1 MSLGRGGWP
10 SLGHWELCAHSAA
23 LGFALR
29 VQLPQ
34 AVGGVQLQQL
44 AGYVIARHPSA
55 FTLAWDGA
63 SAIYI
68 KMSPEF
74 LGWTRG
80 LCGNNNADP
89 QDDLVTSYGESE
101 GRCLV
106 GYFAG
111 EWRLGQDC
119 SGQIALS
126 RPLTS
131 WS

>member
-1 MSLGRGGWP
+1 MEKKKKKTQGT
-10 SLGHWELCAHSAA
+10 WESCGCSAA

-34 AVGGVQLQQL
+34 VVGGVQLQHL

-68 KMSPEF
+68 KMNPEF
-74 LGWTRG
+74 LGWTHG

-106 GYFAG
+106 GYFSRDG
-111 EWRLGQDC
+111 DWVRVG
-119 SGQIALS
+119 GIALA
-126 RPLTS
+126 RPLVS
-131 WS
+131 WP